1 MEISAILEADAAL
14 KTLLVDKAT
23 APQQLRVI
31 KRCKMI
37 VDVLNRLEPDLAILM
52 NDSFLFNNTHCSNNA
67 ALGQGDSFYGM
78 TISTNY
84 IYKIKVKFYSLFDSE
99 SSLHFPSSVFALPND
114 EATFSYIKTPYTG
127 IFIK

>member
-1 MEISAILEADAAL
+1 MKIPAILEADAAF

-52 NDSFLFNNTHCSNNA
+52 NDSFLYNNTHCSNSA

-78 TISTNY
+78 LIVINFFLFRNKNY
-84 IYKIKVKFYSLFDSE
+84 DKVPFLTCRFLASFSIE
-99 SSLHFPSSVFALPND
+99 RFCT
-114 EATFSYIKTPYTG
+114 AT
-127 IFIK
+127 